1 MSTRRR
7 KKDVRAGNRIGR
19 QRETRQNQASMSA
32 YQRQQ
37 TRYSRRAVL
46 PARAEVAEVP
56 GISPRAYHVGCSVKA
71 ADYNSSLIH
80 HVRHPMTAFCRAFLA
95 FLILRFGFLRRWRKA
110 VPTSPPQP
118 NTTRIRPRAYTA
130 LSPLS
135 DMQTPKR
142 TVSVTLR
149 SVMPRSRQRLTAWKE

>member
-1 MSTRRR
+1 MSGRE
-7 KKDVRAGNRIGR
+7 IGLEDNAR
-19 QRETRQNQASMSA
+19 HVKIRLPCQHISA
-32 YQRQQ
+32 NKHDIPVAPF
-37 TRYSRRAVL
+37 SRLVL
-46 PARAEVAEVP
+46 NIDTVAEVP

-110 VPTSPPQP
+110 VTTSPPQP